1 MEKIRIDG
9 AVFRTLIEY
18 GFNCLMKNKKIVNE
32 LNVFPIPDG
41 DTGDNMCLTLEGG
54 LNAIKDK
61 STDNISEMARTC
73 SDGMI
78 NSARGNSGVILSQL
92 FFGFAKGLRGL
103 YSASISDVVSA
114 MATGVK
120 QGYLAVDKPTEG
132 TMLTVAKDLAQGLC
146 NLDLKNIEV
155 EEFAK
160 IILEITKKS
169 VERTPDQLDIL
180 KANGVVDS
188 GGAGLYYIIEGCCRY
203 LQGEI
208 IEDNPS
214 NKYTKKD
221 VDYSHFNEDSIM
233 QFGYCS
239 EIMLQLTRKKTDIDN
254 FNLQALKDFLNNIG
268 DSLVVFQ
275 SGYVIKIHIH
285 TFEPHKLLEYCSR
298 YGEFLEVKIENMTLQ
313 HSNIHI
319 ENNFSPN
326 MPEARER
333 KKYGVVAVASGEG
346 IVKLFKDFGA
356 DVIIDGGQT
365 NNPSVNDFIQAFEKT
380 NSEVIFV
387 LTNNSNVILTAKQ
400 SAKNFNSSKIH
411 IIETKNIGEGYA
423 VLSMLDFTSDD
434 DEKIVNNMYKE
445 ISNTTTGAITR
456 ANKSSKYKGVNI
468 LKDDYIGL
476 INNNIVTANSIRIRA
491 VFDLLD
497 NMLQDTKDDIVLIFG
512 KNFTLD
518 ERKVVREYI
527 LSKNYDIEIY
537 EIDGNQEIYD
547 LYII

>member
-9 AVFRTLIEY
+9 VVFRILIEY

-61 STDNISEMARTC
+61 STDNISEMARIC

-92 FFGFAKGLRGL
+92 FFGFAKGLKEL

-221 VDYSHFNEDSIM
+221 VDYSQFNEDSIM

-239 EIMLQLTRKKTDIDN
+239 EIMLQLTRTKTDIDN

-275 SGYVIKIHIH
+275 SCYVIKIHIH

-298 YGEFLEVKIENMTLQ
+298 YGEFLQVKIENMTLQ

-326 MPEARER
+326 MPEERER

-434 DEKIVNNMYKE
+434 EEKIVKNMYKE

-468 LKDDYIGL
+468 LKEDYIGL

>member
-9 AVFRTLIEY
+9 VVFRTLIEY

-61 STDNISEMARTC
+61 STDNISEMARIC

-92 FFGFAKGLRGL
+92 FFGFAKGLKEL

-114 MATGVK
+114 MATGVE

-221 VDYSHFNEDSIM
+221 VDYSQFNEDSIM

-239 EIMLQLTRKKTDIDN
+239 EIMLQLTRTKTDIDN
-254 FNLQALKDFLNNIG
+254 FNLQTLKDFLNNIG

-326 MPEARER
+326 MPEERER

-346 IVKLFKDFGA
+346 IVNLFKDFGA

-434 DEKIVNNMYKE
+434 EEKIVKNMYKE

>member
-9 AVFRTLIEY
+9 VVFRILIEY

-61 STDNISEMARTC
+61 STDNISEMARIC

-92 FFGFAKGLRGL
+92 FFGFAKGLKEL

-180 KANGVVDS
+180 KVNGVVDS

-221 VDYSHFNEDSIM
+221 VDYSQFNEDSIM

-239 EIMLQLTRKKTDIDN
+239 EIMLQLTRTKTDIDN

-326 MPEARER
+326 MPEERER

-434 DEKIVNNMYKE
+434 EEKIVNNMYKE